1 MKDRPG
7 LEIGRCTNY
16 NIGMRNKNCDS
27 CMMPLEKDPGPHE
40 SDRYCSYC
48 FRGGKFTYEGNDR
61 REFATD
67 LRGDGTR
74 RQGQDHVL
82 DTFQN
87 GAVRSALEE
96 IGTTKIS

>member
-61 REFATD
+61 REFERRTYEGMV
-67 LRGDGTR
+67 RGGK
-74 RQGQDHVL
+74 GKIMSWIL
-82 DTFQN
+82 SKM
-87 GAVRSALEE
+87 VRFAPRW
-96 IGTTKIS
+96 KK